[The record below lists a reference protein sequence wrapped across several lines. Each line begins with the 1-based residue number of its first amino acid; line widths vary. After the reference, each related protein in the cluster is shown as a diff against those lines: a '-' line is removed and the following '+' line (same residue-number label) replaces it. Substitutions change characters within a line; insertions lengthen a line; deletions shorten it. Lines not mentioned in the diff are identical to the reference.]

1 MNYSKTASEILKHV
15 KKDPFDDQPRQ
26 DYFELC
32 RAWFAEWEAASRK
45 KMFHQY
51 QITGATNT
59 VGKYTEFNHPAQ
71 LHNRKDFR
79 PLLTTALQR
88 AVENRDWAA
97 AERLDSMLFKS
108 LLFGAPHFFEDYLNA
123 VEYGKPYDKRFYA
136 PRQHYLHRYTQAYQ
150 EVLEGKLHF
159 LSVSMPKRAGKS
171 QMGINFVNM
180 LSGRKPNHSTLM
192 EGTGDDLVQS
202 FYKGC
207 LEYLDAESEY
217 HFYDIFPNAKLVQ
230 TYADRKTF
238 NLDKKSR
245 FPTVMCRSI
254 DARQVGLSEATNLL
268 YLDDCV
274 EGREEAKN
282 RQRLD
287 DKWEVIS
294 GDIIGRAIEG
304 TPIVICGTRYSL
316 YDPIGRLQET
326 ARKSGWKWKAIET
339 PALDPVTDET
349 NFEYMRDGKP
359 VFTTAFFREQR
370 EILCAEQWE
379 SEFQQQPFEAKGLLF
394 NKDELN
400 YFFELPVGREPDTI
414 FAACDTAD
422 KGADFTSMPIVAI
435 YGQEA
440 YLIDVVFD
448 DAPPSV
454 TKPECAKA
462 LRDNHVA
469 SAVFESNNA
478 GSYFARDVEQ
488 LLKGMGYTCSI
499 RTKRTISNKETRIE
513 FASDN
518 IIKKFYF
525 RHPSTYK
532 AGSQYDQF
540 FKQLT
545 TYVRQGKVPHD
556 DAPDSLAMLENE
568 IRMHIGSQIEVVSRT
583 F

>member
-51 QITGATNT
+51 QITGATNK
-59 VGKYTEFNHPAQ
+59 VGRYTEFNHPAQ

-238 NLDKKSR
+238 NLDKASR

-274 EGREEAKN
+274 EGRKEAKN

-304 TPIVICGTRYSL
+304 TPIIICGTRYSL

-326 ARKSGWKWKAIET
+326 ARKFGWKWKAIET

-349 NFEYMRDGKP
+349 NFEYMRAGKP

-435 YGQEA
+435 YDQEA

-448 DAPPSV
+448 DAPPTV

-525 RHPSTYK
+525 RHPYTYK

>member
-51 QITGATNT
+51 QITGATNK

-159 LSVSMPKRAGKS
+159 LSFSMPKLAGKS

-230 TYADRKTF
+230 TYADRKKGAKLGIYS
-238 NLDKKSR
+238 NMVKDN
-245 FPTVMCRSI
+245 V
-254 DARQVGLSEATNLL
+254 ARYMVPQECGAKEEVRWAKIT
-268 YLDDCV
+268 DRK
-274 EGREEAKN
+274 GRGMLFEMDRENGPMMFSA
-282 RQRLD
+282 LPY
-287 DKWEVIS
+287 
-294 GDIIGRAIEG
+294 
-304 TPIVICGTRYSL
+304 TPHEMENAMHPY
-316 YDPIGRLQET
+316 
-326 ARKSGWKWKAIET
+326 
-339 PALDPVTDET
+339 
-349 NFEYMRDGKP
+349 
-359 VFTTAFFREQR
+359 
-370 EILCAEQWE
+370 
-379 SEFQQQPFEAKGLLF
+379 
-394 NKDELN
+394 
-400 YFFELPVGREPDTI
+400 ELPEVHYTVVRVAKDQMGIAGDDSWGARTHEEYLLDVGKSME
-414 FAACDTAD
+414 FSFVF
-422 KGADFTSMPIVAI
+422 KGI
-435 YGQEA
+435 
-440 YLIDVVFD
+440 
-448 DAPPSV
+448 
-454 TKPECAKA
+454 
-462 LRDNHVA
+462 
-469 SAVFESNNA
+469 
-478 GSYFARDVEQ
+478 
-488 LLKGMGYTCSI
+488 
-499 RTKRTISNKETRIE
+499 
-513 FASDN
+513 
-518 IIKKFYF
+518 
-525 RHPSTYK
+525 
-532 AGSQYDQF
+532 
-540 FKQLT
+540 
-545 TYVRQGKVPHD
+545 
-556 DAPDSLAMLENE
+556 
-568 IRMHIGSQIEVVSRT
+568 
-583 F
+583 